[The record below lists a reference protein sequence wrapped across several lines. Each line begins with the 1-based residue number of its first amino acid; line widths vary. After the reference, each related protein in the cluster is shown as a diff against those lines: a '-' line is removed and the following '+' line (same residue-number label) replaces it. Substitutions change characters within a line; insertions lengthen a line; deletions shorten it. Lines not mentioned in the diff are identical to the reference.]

1 MFANKGNINIAV
13 MLRHFFFDH
22 ENRFYPNTCDTPFLD
37 CESCAAA
44 AAVKKLWHWIELTPT
59 FGSSLFVATDMQQHK
74 DAMAER
80 LRKKAELQK
89 KTALPAT
96 YKDSLSREMEKKT
109 EMNAKSKEERRNAMC
124 EELGRGC

>member
-1 MFANKGNINIAV
+1 M
-13 MLRHFFFDH
+13 
-22 ENRFYPNTCDTPFLD
+22 
-37 CESCAAA
+37 
-44 AAVKKLWHWIELTPT
+44 
-59 FGSSLFVATDMQQHK
+59 FVATDMQQLK